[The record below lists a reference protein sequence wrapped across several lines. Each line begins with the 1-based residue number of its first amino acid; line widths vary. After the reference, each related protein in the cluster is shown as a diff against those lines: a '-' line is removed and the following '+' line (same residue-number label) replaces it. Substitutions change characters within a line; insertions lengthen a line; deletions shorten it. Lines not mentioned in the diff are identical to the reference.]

1 MEIQTMGAGDQLFER
16 EVRKVLD
23 AKVEPKAKAKYI
35 KMLKTQYR
43 DKGDLINRILADY
56 EGEK

>member
-1 MEIQTMGAGDQLFER
+1 MEAGDRLFDR

-23 AKVEPKAKAKYI
+23 AKLDPKAKAKYI

-43 DKGDLINRILADY
+43 DKGDLINRILKDY
-56 EGEK
+56 E

>member
-1 MEIQTMGAGDQLFER
+1 MTNEQFER
-16 EVRKVLD
+16 EVRKVLN
-23 AKVEPKAKAKYI
+23 AKLDPKERKKYI

-56 EGEK
+56 EK

>member
-1 MEIQTMGAGDQLFER
+1 MSAGNQLFER

-23 AKVEPKAKAKYI
+23 AKVDQKAKAKYI

-56 EGEK
+56 DGEK

>member
-1 MEIQTMGAGDQLFER
+1 MEAGDRLFDR

-23 AKVEPKAKAKYI
+23 ARVDPKAKAKYI

-43 DKGDLINRILADY
+43 DKGDLINRILQDY
-56 EGEK
+56 Q

>member
-1 MEIQTMGAGDQLFER
+1 MGAGDELFER

-23 AKVEPKAKAKYI
+23 AKLDAKDRDKYI

-43 DKGDLINRILADY
+43 NRIDHINRILKDY
-56 EGEK
+56 EKQQTI

>member
-1 MEIQTMGAGDQLFER
+1 MGDLGEGDRLFER

-23 AKVEPKAKAKYI
+23 AKVDPKAKDKYI

-43 DKGDLINRILADY
+43 DKGNLINRILADY

>member
-1 MEIQTMGAGDQLFER
+1 MSAGDQLFER
-16 EVRKVLD
+16 EVRKVLN
-23 AKVEPKAKAKYI
+23 AKLDPKDRTKYI

-43 DKGDLINRILADY
+43 DKGDLIYRILADY

>member
-1 MEIQTMGAGDQLFER
+1 MSASDQLFER

-43 DKGDLINRILADY
+43 DKGDLINRILKDY
-56 EGEK
+56 Q

>member
-1 MEIQTMGAGDQLFER
+1 MGAGDQLFER

-23 AKVEPKAKAKYI
+23 AKLDPKAKDKYI

-43 DKGDLINRILADY
+43 DKGDLINRIFAEY
-56 EGEK
+56 EK

>member
-1 MEIQTMGAGDQLFER
+1 MTNDQFER

-23 AKVEPKAKAKYI
+23 AKLDKKDRDKYV
-35 KMLKTQYR
+35 KMLKATYRARTQQII
-43 DKGDLINRILADY
+43 DIVKDY

>member
-1 MEIQTMGAGDQLFER
+1 MGDLGAGDRLFER

-23 AKVEPKAKAKYI
+23 AKVDPKAKAKYI
-35 KMLKTQYR
+35 KDLKREWR
-43 DKGDLINRILADY
+43 DKGNLINRILADY

>member
-1 MEIQTMGAGDQLFER
+1 MGELGAGDKLFER
-16 EVRKVLD
+16 EVRKVLN
-23 AKVEPKAKAKYI
+23 AKVDKKAKAKYI
-35 KMLKTQYR
+35 KMLKAQYR

>member
-23 AKVEPKAKAKYI
+23 AKLDPKAKDKYI

-43 DKGDLINRILADY
+43 DKGDLINRIFAEY
-56 EGEK
+56 EK

>member
-1 MEIQTMGAGDQLFER
+1 MGELGAGDQLFER

-23 AKVEPKAKAKYI
+23 AKVDPKAKAKYV

-43 DKGDLINRILADY
+43 DKGDLINRILQDY
-56 EGEK
+56 E